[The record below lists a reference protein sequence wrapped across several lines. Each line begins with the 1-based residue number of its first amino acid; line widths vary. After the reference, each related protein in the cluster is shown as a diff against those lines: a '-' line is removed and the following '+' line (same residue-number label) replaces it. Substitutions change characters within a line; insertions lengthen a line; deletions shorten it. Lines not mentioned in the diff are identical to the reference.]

1 MDYNSILVNN
11 DTKIYVP
18 VQINNIIE
26 CKFDEIKNYCEVSK
40 FNIKMGTDIIFETV
54 RDLGEPINDF
64 FPFIYNQWVN
74 NACDSGDCFDH
85 YICFFNVEAFKE
97 RLQE

>member
-1 MDYNSILVNN
+1 MINP

-26 CKFDEIKNYCEVSK
+26 CKFDELNDYCDNSK

-64 FPFIYNQWVN
+64 LPFIYNQWVN
-74 NACDSGDCFDH
+74 NTIDSGDCFDH
-85 YICFFNVEAFKE
+85 YFCFFNVEAFKV
-97 RLQE
+97 RLQV